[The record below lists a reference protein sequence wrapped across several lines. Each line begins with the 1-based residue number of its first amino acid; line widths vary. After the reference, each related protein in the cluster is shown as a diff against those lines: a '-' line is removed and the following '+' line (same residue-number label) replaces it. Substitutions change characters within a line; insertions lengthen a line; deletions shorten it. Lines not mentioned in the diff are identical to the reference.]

1 VTAPDGGTSLAKQKE
16 LSNDSSFCG
25 SIEGV
30 KTNDLEIKSYF
41 QLLEISN
48 FLNKFVSRI
57 LALNGQ
63 RL

>member
-25 SIEGV
+25 FIEDV
-30 KTNDLEIKSYF
+30 KTNDLEFKSYL

-48 FLNKFVSRI
+48 FLNKFV
-57 LALNGQ
+57 N
-63 RL
+63 